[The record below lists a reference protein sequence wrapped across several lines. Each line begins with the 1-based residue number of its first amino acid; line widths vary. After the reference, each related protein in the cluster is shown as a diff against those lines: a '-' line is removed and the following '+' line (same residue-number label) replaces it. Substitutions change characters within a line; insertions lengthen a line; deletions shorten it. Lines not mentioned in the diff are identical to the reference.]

1 MDKWEKYLID
11 TNQKNYN
18 LERLNSI
25 KENNKELVYKY
36 VQRSLNI
43 LDKKHLNKELYFYV
57 RETLRWMDV
66 AKVGDQKLVGYGNK
80 KDMTYLFII

>member
-25 KENNKELVYKY
+25 KENNKKLVYKY

-57 RETLRWMDV
+57 RETLRWMYEP
-66 AKVGDQKLVGYGNK
+66 K
-80 KDMTYLFII
+80 